1 MSNLTKSQQQQ
12 RLQNLLLAGNL
23 YKSHKIHKEMVKLN
37 QVSASGFRTLQKGI
51 AQQTNL
57 MEQERLERK
66 QREYREIA
74 EKNRIKSVQQ
84 VTFMVSEELEDI
96 IKKLK
101 SSKKKNYLELYFK
114 ISSLNAELE
123 NNFISPDSFDTQIEK
138 REISKIIKNINSY
151 HLSIKKKLSKSELKD
166 LEKIMDILEV
176 NEEEEIER
184 LNSTVLAQAEKVK
197 KKKLKIIKDSLDGPC
212 GRVLYFFPFDESR
225 VKLAFQLAKIQ
236 VKDLKYKIIV
246 PWDLE
251 SMIIHEGDW
260 SPGRDYR
267 EGLKIWFNSFVKD
280 LLKNFK
286 IAEIVKIRSLT
297 LDWNNKYRYGNA
309 GMLGKLTSLFGK
321 KKTKEDLWVE
331 FKNKNKKIFDKIGK
345 TLPKLIEKSYA
356 HIKADREKELVKIKK
371 LKNTI
376 KKEQKEFNQIHKRHP
391 FVKTIIASRA

>member
-23 YKSHKIHKEMVKLN
+23 YKSHKIHREMTKLS
-37 QVSASGFRTLQKGI
+37 QVTASGFRTLQKGI

-101 SSKKKNYLELYFK
+101 SSKKKNYLEFYFK

-212 GRVLYFFPFDESR
+212 GEVLCFFPFDESR

-236 VKDLKYKIIV
+236 VKDLKYKI
-246 PWDLE
+246 L
-251 SMIIHEGDW
+251 
-260 SPGRDYR
+260 
-267 EGLKIWFNSFVKD
+267 
-280 LLKNFK
+280 
-286 IAEIVKIRSLT
+286 
-297 LDWNNKYRYGNA
+297 
-309 GMLGKLTSLFGK
+309 
-321 KKTKEDLWVE
+321 
-331 FKNKNKKIFDKIGK
+331 
-345 TLPKLIEKSYA
+345 
-356 HIKADREKELVKIKK
+356 
-371 LKNTI
+371 
-376 KKEQKEFNQIHKRHP
+376 
-391 FVKTIIASRA
+391 